1 MNQNDYTLSRPVSLS
16 LPVEDI
22 DRLLAE
28 HDGSAALVYLAL
40 QRSDGQ
46 PVSPAA
52 LGLSEAAYEA
62 ALRTLARL
70 GVVRDAQAPARPQP
84 LPPAE
89 ELPQYTAEDLIRR
102 TREDQTF
109 RGVLQHAEQLYGRKL
124 STPETRTLLGI
135 QDYLGLPPEV
145 LMELITYVFS
155 RYRAQH
161 GPGRVPTMRMI
172 EAEAYT
178 WARNELLTSE
188 LAEAYIARQQQRQER
203 ASQLMEAMD
212 LHGRTPSKT
221 EKKYLDGWIR
231 MGFGPEEVAEAFDRT
246 VTGAG
251 ALKWPYMDK
260 ILVSWD
266 QRGLHRLPEILEN
279 DPRGGG
285 RRKTAPAAS
294 HTPPRNDLDLAEQL
308 LRGGK
313 GKKEG

>member
-1 MNQNDYTLSRPVSLS
+1 MNQNDFTLSRPVSLS

-28 HDGSAALVYLAL
+28 HSGDAALVYLAL
-40 QRSDGQ
+40 QRSGGQ

-52 LGLSEAAYEA
+52 LGLSGAAYEA

-70 GVVRDAQAPARPQP
+70 GVVRDAQAPVKEAP

-102 TREDQTF
+102 TREDLAFQ
-109 RGVLQHAEQLYGRKL
+109 GVLQHTEQLYGRKL
-124 STPETRTLLGI
+124 STPENRTLLGI

-145 LMELITYVFS
+145 LMELITYVFA
-155 RYRAQH
+155 RYRAQR

-172 EAEAYT
+172 ETEAYT
-178 WARNELLTSE
+178 WARNELLTPE

-203 ASQLMEAMD
+203 AIQLMEAMD

-221 EKKYLDGWIR
+221 EKKYLDGWMQ
-231 MGFGPEEVAEAFDRT
+231 MGFGPEEVGEAYDRT
-246 VTGAG
+246 VTSTG
-251 ALKWPYMDK
+251 ALKWPYLDK
-260 ILVSWD
+260 ILASWH

-285 RRKTAPAAS
+285 RRKAAPEVS

-313 GKKEG
+313 GKTEG

>member
-1 MNQNDYTLSRPVSLS
+1 MNQNDFTLSRPVSLS

-28 HDGSAALVYLAL
+28 HSGDAALVYLAL
-40 QRSDGQ
+40 QRSGGQ
-46 PVSPAA
+46 PISPAA
-52 LGLSEAAYEA
+52 LGLSGAAYEA

-70 GVVRDAQAPARPQP
+70 GVVRDAQAPVKEAP

-102 TREDQTF
+102 TREDLAFQ
-109 RGVLQHAEQLYGRKL
+109 GVLQHAEQLYGRKL
-124 STPETRTLLGI
+124 STPENRTLLGI

-145 LMELITYVFS
+145 LMELITYVFA
-155 RYRAQH
+155 RYRAQR

-172 EAEAYT
+172 ETEAYT
-178 WARNELLTSE
+178 WARNELLTPE

-203 ASQLMEAMD
+203 AIQLMEAMD
-212 LHGRTPSKT
+212 LHGRAPSKT
-221 EKKYLDGWIR
+221 EKKYLDGWMQ
-231 MGFGPEEVAEAFDRT
+231 MGFGPEEVAEAYDRT
-246 VTGAG
+246 VTSTG
-251 ALKWPYMDK
+251 ALKWPYLDK
-260 ILVSWD
+260 ILASWH

-285 RRKTAPAAS
+285 RRKAAPEVS